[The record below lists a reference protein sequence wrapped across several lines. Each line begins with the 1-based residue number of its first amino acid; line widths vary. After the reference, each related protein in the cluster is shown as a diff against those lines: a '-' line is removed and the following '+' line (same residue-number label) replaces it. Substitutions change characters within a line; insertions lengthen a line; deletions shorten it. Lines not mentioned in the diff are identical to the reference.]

1 MTTPPPDQSPDGE
14 QPPGEPPLPPAY
26 ASTPTPYP
34 YPPPPNPYPYPTPP
48 YPYPYGASPPR
59 PRPRISAGM
68 AVLGTFVYFAIN
80 LVVAFMAIAIS
91 SSSAGNGVLIG
102 AAALLAVIAFGAGGA
117 LLAIRNANWKG
128 IGLGLMIGWALTS
141 LFTAGFCTGI
151 NPTMYT

>member
-14 QPPGEPPLPPAY
+14 QLPGEPPLPPAY
-26 ASTPTPYP
+26 ASTPTPPP
-34 YPPPPNPYPYPTPP
+34 YPPPPNPYPPPPYP
-48 YPYPYGASPPR
+48 YPYPYGAPPPR
-59 PRPRISAGM
+59 PGPRISAGM
-68 AVLGTFVYFAIN
+68 AVLGTFGYFVIN
-80 LVVAFMAIAIS
+80 LVVGFMAIAIS

-102 AAALLAVIAFGAGGA
+102 AAVLLAAIAFGGGGA
-117 LLAIRNANWKG
+117 LVAVRNANWKG